1 MPQTYPARAAGI
13 RAPRSRGDIEAAR
26 GSPRRDVAPSAAGA
40 GRCRS
45 PRASQATQL
54 GTGVRPGPPLATSSR
69 DGVQERLQRPFDHL
83 ATRFPPTPLALVDPL
98 ARCAMT
104 PLVVAPPTGRD
115 LVLQPAGSTLDARH
129 EVLRGRAVEAT
140 LQGPSAPHALRAV
153 ALQDHVHATSSA
165 EIAGPCHLL
174 ITIRAAPRTPAS
186 TTPGGRRGH
195 WPGSGGYRSTMALTQ
210 KQRDRLPSTLER
222 SPAKAQETYIHTLE
236 SAEEQHG
243 DGEAAHRIALSALKH
258 SFEKVGDHW
267 EPKEH
272 KGPSDRQA
280 AKSGAAARRGRSNT
294 AGGVDAGAT
303 KAHLMD
309 RARQLDVAGR
319 SKMTKDELVQ
329 AIDAANRKESA
340 RSRRR

>member
-1 MPQTYPARAAGI
+1 VPSADHDTRRATNAGEHDARRPPRSLAGLRWVPVHHGTHPEATGPAPVHARALAG
-13 RAPRSRGDIEAAR
+13 
-26 GSPRRDVAPSAAGA
+26 
-40 GRCRS
+40 
-45 PRASQATQL
+45 
-54 GTGVRPGPPLATSSR
+54 
-69 DGVQERLQRPFDHL
+69 
-83 ATRFPPTPLALVDPL
+83 
-98 ARCAMT
+98 
-104 PLVVAPPTGRD
+104 
-115 LVLQPAGSTLDARH
+115 
-129 EVLRGRAVEAT
+129 
-140 LQGPSAPHALRAV
+140 
-153 ALQDHVHATSSA
+153 
-165 EIAGPCHLL
+165 
-174 ITIRAAPRTPAS
+174 
-186 TTPGGRRGH
+186 
-195 WPGSGGYRSTMALTQ
+195 
-210 KQRDRLPSTLER
+210 
-222 SPAKAQETYIHTLE
+222 AQETYIHTLE

-319 SKMTKDELVQ
+319 SKMTKDQLVQ